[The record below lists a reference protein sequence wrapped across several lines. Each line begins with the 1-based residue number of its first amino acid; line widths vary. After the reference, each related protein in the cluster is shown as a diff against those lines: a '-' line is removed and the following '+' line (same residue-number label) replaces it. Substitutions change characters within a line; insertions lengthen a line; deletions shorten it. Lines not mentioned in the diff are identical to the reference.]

1 MRTIAKIPRVKSTRP
16 ETGPESVGTYEK
28 IFRIVRRIPKGKVAT
43 YGQVAG
49 LAGFPAQARL
59 TGYALH
65 SLKEGTDVPWYR
77 VLNASGRI
85 SFPAG
90 SDAEA
95 VQRSLL
101 EAEGVKFQK
110 NGSVDLERFGW
121 KKR

>member
-1 MRTIAKIPRVKSTRP
+1 MMREGKTRIGTVRKP
-16 ETGPESVGTYEK
+16 GRQRDTGTYDM
-28 IFRIVRRIPKGKVAT
+28 IFKVVRRIPPGKVTT
-43 YGQVAG
+43 YGRIAG
-49 LAGFPAQARL
+49 LAGFPGQARL

-90 SDAEA
+90 SEAEA
-95 VQRSLL
+95 IQRSLL
-101 EAEGVKFQK
+101 EAEGVEFSE
-110 NGSVDLERFGW
+110 NGSVDLEKYGW